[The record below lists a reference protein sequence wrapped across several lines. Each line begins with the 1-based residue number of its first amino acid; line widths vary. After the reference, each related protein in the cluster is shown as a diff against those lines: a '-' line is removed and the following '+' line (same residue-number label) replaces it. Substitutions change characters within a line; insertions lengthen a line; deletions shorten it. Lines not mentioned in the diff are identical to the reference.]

1 MPFQGRALLIKE
13 TEFGVEPTTPAY
25 LRFSDYVNRVQVGG
39 DPQRT
44 PLRNLDSAGIVDFLN
59 GIEQYTLTVDFDVQR
74 DEQLKDMVVRG
85 ADGKLAS
92 WSIEVSVN
100 KDQAAVDA
108 YYSFVGAKPNSV
120 TLNSDVGGSL
130 KASVEFFC
138 KDVTIAVTEPAPT
151 GITREAA
158 LATAVYSYVTGDLER
173 PASTAFAYITRA
185 WSATI
190 NNNLTKLP
198 DVNSATYKAFL
209 EGAIGLEGSADIAVE
224 DGGKAQFDE
233 AMLGTEND
241 LVLYFGKLAGDPLW
255 TFVKAQFPNAT
266 FEFGSDSGE
275 VFFDRSWTAKT
286 LTVGDVPA

>member
-13 TEFGVEPTTPAY
+13 TVFGEEPATPAY

-44 PLRNLDSAGIVDFLN
+44 PLRDIGSAGIVDFLN

-74 DEQLKDMVVRG
+74 DDQLEDMVVRG
-85 ADGKLAS
+85 SNGKLAS
-92 WSIEVSVN
+92 WSIEIAVN
-100 KDQAAVDA
+100 KDDDTVDA
-108 YYSFVGAKPNSV
+108 YYSILGAKPNSV
-120 TLNSDVGGSL
+120 TINADVGGSL

-138 KDVTIAVTEPAPT
+138 KSIIPVAVEPTVTS
-151 GITREAA
+151 REGA
-158 LATAVYSYVTGDLER
+158 LGTAVYSYVTGDLER
-173 PASTAFAYITRA
+173 PLATAFAYITRA

-190 NNNLTKLP
+190 NNNLTRLP
-198 DVNSATYKAFL
+198 DVGEATYKAFL

-224 DGGKAQFDE
+224 DGGKAQFEE

-241 LVLYFGKLAGDPLW
+241 LVIFFTGATPKW

-266 FEFGSDSGE
+266 FEFSSDSGE

-286 LTVGDVPA
+286 LTVA